1 MKEIN
6 MIERSYCGSGG
17 CISCPFSHS
26 EEAEMAQNYGCLP
39 TPQQIVEMKEKSG
52 HNWACHSD
60 ETVLC
65 GGFAKYIK
73 RNRPDLNINE
83 GQLIAYETWDHE
95 GEAKAI
101 QEANSKELQLAQ
113 EEIQRLTKENKELKL
128 KTEEQKE
135 KSGMNDTYMVYDT
148 QSEDVQFHG
157 TMKSAGKDFECAM
170 DGLDNGETAYILKV
184 IKVFTPKGASE

>member
-60 ETVLC
+60 ETILC

-83 GQLIAYETWDHE
+83 GQLISYETWDHE

-101 QEANSKELQLAQ
+101 QEANIREIQLAK
-113 EEIQRLTKENKELKL
+113 EEIQRLQVENNKFRSLLANFTDEEDDPFGIVTQALK
-128 KTEEQKE
+128 
-135 KSGMNDTYMVYDT
+135 G
-148 QSEDVQFHG
+148 QFPVACG
-157 TMKSAGKDFECAM
+157 GDA
-170 DGLDNGETAYILKV
+170 V
-184 IKVFTPKGASE
+184 